1 MQSSN
6 NAGVTSLIDTH
17 CHLDFDVF
25 DDCRGDIIATCENR
39 NFKAIIVPGVIQ
51 SDWLHLLGI
60 CKQYKLLHAALGIHP
75 YYVSSHT
82 VMQLESLVDY
92 IAKHNPIAVGEIG
105 LDYFCDDV
113 DRCRQVMFFSRQL
126 EIAKEA
132 GLPVLL
138 HVRKA
143 HDQVLQLIKKT
154 KFDCGGIVHAFSGSE
169 QQAVHYLERGFKLGV
184 GGAATY
190 DRAKKIH
197 RILRDFPLPSF
208 VLETDSPDL
217 RPCFAKE
224 TNNTPLNLFGIA
236 NCIADIKG
244 VSVSTLCEV
253 TTSTAQALFCS
264 SFEFEP

>member
-113 DRCRQVMFFSRQL
+113 DRCRQVMFHDNWKLQRKQVYLFCFMSEKRM
-126 EIAKEA
+126 IRFCS
-132 GLPVLL
+132 LL
-138 HVRKA
+138 RKRS
-143 HDQVLQLIKKT
+143 LI
-154 KFDCGGIVHAFSGSE
+154 
-169 QQAVHYLERGFKLGV
+169 V
-184 GGAATY
+184 GG
-190 DRAKKIH
+190 
-197 RILRDFPLPSF
+197 
-208 VLETDSPDL
+208 
-217 RPCFAKE
+217 
-224 TNNTPLNLFGIA
+224 
-236 NCIADIKG
+236 
-244 VSVSTLCEV
+244 
-253 TTSTAQALFCS
+253 
-264 SFEFEP
+264 